1 MSAPG
6 ANEPAGTD
14 AAPGPGTS
22 GQGVGEAVKA
32 VTADLSALVRA
43 EIDLAKAELVTGLKA
58 KATGIGLLLG
68 TAILA
73 WLGVQGLL
81 IAAAL
86 ALALVLPGWA
96 AALIVAGT
104 LLLVGLVLALVGSRF
119 LKKPA
124 NIDAAKAQISD
135 DVEWTKSRLTAPR
148 TTEQI
153 REDVAW
159 TRANLTRR

>member
-1 MSAPG
+1 MAAPG
-6 ANEPAGTD
+6 ANDP
-14 AAPGPGTS
+14 AAPGATGPGPA

-32 VTADLSALVRA
+32 VAADVSALVRA
-43 EIDLAKAELVTGLKA
+43 EIDLAKAELMAGVKA
-58 KATGIGLLLG
+58 KATGIGLFIG
-68 TAILA
+68 TAVLA

-96 AALIVAGT
+96 AALIVAGA
-104 LLLVGLVLALVGSRF
+104 LLLLGLVLALIGSRF
-119 LKKPA
+119 LKQPA
-124 NIDAAKAQISD
+124 SIDAAKAQISE
-135 DVEWTKSRLTAPR
+135 DVEWTKSRLAAPR